1 MPDTPVGVPLG
12 LRVRAVLDR
21 MDADVAKVLAD
32 LGITDYRPN
41 FSAVIRYVLE
51 NGAVTIRD
59 IARGTGVTHS
69 AMSQRVAEMR
79 RRGLV
84 ELVPGS
90 DGRERIVHLSDTAL
104 ALQPALDAEWDV
116 TAAAFDALNT
126 ELTASLSQVVD
137 EMNAALERRSFRD
150 RIADAAA
157 TMPGIAEMH
166 RDAMTR
172 RPDA

>member
-84 ELVPGS
+84 ELVPGT
-90 DGRERIVHLSDTAL
+90 DGRERFVHLSDTAL
-104 ALQPALDAEWDV
+104 ALQPALDAEWDA
-116 TAAAFDALNT
+116 TAAAFDALNK

-150 RIADAAA
+150 RIADVAA
-157 TMPGIAEMH
+157 TMPGIDPKHRAAMA
-166 RDAMTR
+166 RDA
-172 RPDA
+172 